1 MNNLRTRIL
10 LLDLEETMIP
20 VWGTFIVP
28 PAYADVIQRVAVNF
42 QPQRTEIFSWAIYNQ
57 ADLDVFSR
65 EQDSLEC
72 EVGLRFDHVHDIDS
86 LIKQYNAT
94 TRIQVSDH
102 CDFFDFISKERFL
115 FDMANKGAFKDQHL
129 LLLDDA
135 VSSFIFK
142 KADTNT
148 VIEVV
153 NTSDN
158 LSSVGKL
165 RD

>member
-1 MNNLRTRIL
+1 MSNPRKRIL

-20 VWGTFIVP
+20 VWGEFFVP

-42 QPQRTEIFSWAIYNQ
+42 QPQRTEIFSWAIYHQ

-65 EQDSLEC
+65 VQDGLEC
-72 EVGLRFDHVHDIDS
+72 QVGLRFDHVHDIDS
-86 LIKQYNAT
+86 LIKQYNVT
-94 TRIQVSDH
+94 TRVQVPDQR
-102 CDFFDFISKERFL
+102 DFFDFVSKERFL
-115 FDMANKGAFKDQHL
+115 FDMANKGAFKNQHL

-135 VSSFIFK
+135 VSSFVLK

-153 NTSDN
+153 NTADD
-158 LSSVGKL
+158 LSVVGKL
-165 RD
+165 RE